1 MDAPMRKTARS
12 LSSSELDRTSVVP
25 LYYQLQEILKEQIE
39 SGRWKPGD
47 AIPTEKELT
56 RSFGVSRVC
65 VRQALAILEDDR
77 EIVRMQGRGTF
88 VAARKLAY
96 RPTSLIRLFLDPPIE
111 DISVRVLDRRVGGVE
126 QSVSGA
132 LGADA
137 HDVLRLTCLWFAG
150 DLPLAIGQSFFPL
163 PWATWL
169 QDPSQMALP
178 KDATPPDSIELDD
191 VELSVE
197 TTQCG
202 RFEADLLGIPTR
214 STFLLTLALQRG
226 TRSGHT
232 GAVEFTRLG
241 YRGDIVQ
248 LRLRTDSKDN
258 GELVRGLP
266 GVAPKVIPV

>member
-1 MDAPMRKTARS
+1 M
-12 LSSSELDRTSVVP
+12 
-25 LYYQLQEILKEQIE
+25 YYQLQEILKEQIE

-111 DISVRVLDRRVGGVE
+111 DISVRVLDRRMGGVE
-126 QSVSGA
+126 PSVSGA
-132 LGADA
+132 LAVDAD
-137 HDVLRLTCLWFAG
+137 DVLRLTCLWFAG

-163 PWATWL
+163 PWASWL
-169 QDPSQMALP
+169 HDPSQTTLP
-178 KDATPPDSIELDD
+178 KDATPPKCIELGD

-202 RFEADLLGIPTR
+202 QFEADLLGIPTR
-214 STFLLTLALQRG
+214 STFLLTLALQTG
-226 TRSGHT
+226 TSTGHT
-232 GAVEFTRLG
+232 GAIEFTRLG

-248 LRLRTDSKDN
+248 LQLRPDSKGGN
-258 GELVRGLP
+258 ELVRGLSRLSER
-266 GVAPKVIPV
+266 VTPV